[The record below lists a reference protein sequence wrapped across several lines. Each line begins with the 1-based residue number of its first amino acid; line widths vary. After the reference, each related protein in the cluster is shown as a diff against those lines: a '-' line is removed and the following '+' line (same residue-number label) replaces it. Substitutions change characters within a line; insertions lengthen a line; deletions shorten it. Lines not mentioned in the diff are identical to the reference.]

1 MSIKSRLKFIARHGP
16 NYLQR
21 ASQAGLTKSFA
32 TQPIRDVLSG
42 FDPIEADLYRQ
53 LYGSTDGL
61 ISNYYRET
69 DLFSPNGYFGCV
81 TTIKS
86 VFASV
91 LEAESIPTPEVF
103 ASYQDG
109 KLTWRENGRQR
120 AEEHLREC
128 GRFVL
133 KPNIGSQGQSVRIL
147 ETMEAFERYDGG
159 NAILTSFVQQAEYSN
174 EIFPGALN
182 TIRAV
187 SVRNDQNE
195 MVLIAAAHRFG
206 TTKSVPV
213 DNTHAGGLVSKIDLK
228 TGTIGRSMGAA
239 QGNRLCHHIMHP
251 DTKAQIEGVVVPNW
265 QQVADLVQQLGRAMP
280 YLKFV
285 GWDIAMTKD
294 GPVVIE
300 GNSQASLTSIQ
311 YFERLSENKQMCQ
324 LLATHVPN
332 CEWLQ
337 EVARDG
343 N

>member
-1 MSIKSRLKFIARHGP
+1 MSIKSRLKFIVRHGP
-16 NYLQR
+16 TYLQR
-21 ASQAGLTKSFA
+21 ASQMGLTKSFA
-32 TQPIRDVLSG
+32 TQPIRDVLAG
-42 FDPIEADLYRQ
+42 FDPVEADLYRQ

-61 ISNYYRET
+61 ISNFYRET

-91 LEAESIPTPEVF
+91 LEAERIPTPEVF
-103 ASYQDG
+103 AAFQDG
-109 KLTWRENGRQR
+109 EITWRENGQQS
-120 AEEHLREC
+120 AQDHLKQT
-128 GRFVL
+128 GRLVL
-133 KPNIGSQGQSVRIL
+133 KPNIGSQGDSVRL
-147 ETMEAFERYDGG
+147 LDSLEAFKTYSGG
-159 NAILTSFVQQAEYSN
+159 NAILTAYVQQDDYAQQ
-174 EIFPGALN
+174 IFPGALN

-206 TTKSVPV
+206 TSKSIPV
-213 DNTHAGGLVSKIDLK
+213 DNTHAGGLVSNIDLA
-228 TGTIGRSMGAA
+228 TGTIGQSMGAA
-239 QGNRLCHHIMHP
+239 KGNKLCHHSVHP
-251 DTKAQIEGVVVPNW
+251 DTRAPIEGVIVPNW
-265 QQVADLVQQLGRAMP
+265 QQIADLVQRLGRAMP

-311 YFERLSENKQMCQ
+311 YFERLSENRQMCQ
-324 LLATHVPN
+324 LLAAHVPN
-332 CEWLQ
+332 CDWLQ

-343 N
+343 L